1 MPRRALLS
9 VSNKASLPAFARGL
23 VRLGF
28 ELYSTGGTL
37 QALEEASIDV
47 QPVTALT
54 GFPEMLD
61 GRVKTLHP
69 GVHAGLLARRDLPEH
84 LEALEEHGLKTIDLL
99 CCNLY
104 PFAETVADEQLSP
117 EQVLEQIDVGGPAM
131 VRAAAKNYASVIVV
145 VRPER
150 YPEVL
155 AALGEGDL
163 DESKRQRLAA
173 EAFSHVAAYDAQ
185 IASWLRRGEDEF
197 PAELTL
203 AGTLSQGL
211 RYGENPHQRAA
222 FYRTG
227 VNPGGLGS
235 VHQLQGLDLSY
246 NNIQDAA
253 AACSLVCEFAR
264 PAVAIIK
271 HTNPCGLAVGDR
283 LADAYVKAYECD
295 PTSAYG
301 GVVAFN
307 RELDGE
313 TASHMGA
320 AFLEVVIAPSFSS
333 AARELLERK
342 QKTRVLEIA
351 NYRWNGLSVQSVP
364 GGLLAQTWDMRGFDP
379 TSCRVVSRREPS
391 SEEWEQLGFAWLA
404 VKHVKSNA
412 IVLARELAAVGVG
425 AGQMSRVEA
434 AEIAVRR
441 AGERARGSVMASDA
455 FFPFAD
461 GVQVALRAGATA
473 VIQPGGSLRDRE
485 VIAAVDDAGAAMVLT
500 GERHFRH

>member
-1 MPRRALLS
+1 LPRRALLS

-47 QPVTALT
+47 KPVTQLT

-84 LEALEEHGLKTIDLL
+84 LEALEVHGLKTIDLL

-104 PFAETVADEQLSP
+104 PFAETVAQEHLSP

-150 YPEVL
+150 YAEVL
-155 AALGEGDL
+155 SALGEGDL
-163 DESKRQRLAA
+163 DESRRRRLAA

-197 PAELTL
+197 PNELTL
-203 AGTLSQGL
+203 AGTLAQGL
-211 RYGENPHQRAA
+211 RYGENPHQQAA

-227 VNPGGLGS
+227 VDPGGLGS

-253 AACSLVCEFAR
+253 AACSLVCEYGR

-271 HTNPCGLAVGDR
+271 HTNPCGLAVADR
-283 LADAYVKAYECD
+283 LADAYLKAYECD

-307 RELDGE
+307 REVDGE
-313 TASHMGA
+313 TARHMGP
-320 AFLEVVIAPSFSS
+320 AFLEVVVAPSFSP
-333 AARELLERK
+333 AARELFESK

-351 NYRWNGLSVQSVP
+351 NFRWNGLRVQSVP

-379 TSCRVVSRREPS
+379 SSCRVVSRREPS
-391 SEEWEQLGFAWLA
+391 SQEWEQLGFAWLA

-412 IVLARELAAVGVG
+412 IVLARDLAAVGVG

-441 AGERARGSVMASDA
+441 AGDRARGSVLASDA

-485 VIAAVDDAGAAMVLT
+485 VVSAVDDAGAAMVMT

>member
-1 MPRRALLS
+1 LPRRALLS

-84 LEALEEHGLKTIDLL
+84 LEALEVHGLKTIDLL

-104 PFAETVADEQLSP
+104 PFAETLAEEHVNTEH
-117 EQVLEQIDVGGPAM
+117 VLEQIDVGGPAM

-150 YPEVL
+150 YAEVL

-163 DESKRQRLAA
+163 DELKRRRLAA

-185 IASWLRRGEDEF
+185 IASWLRRGDDQF
-197 PAELTL
+197 PTELTL
-203 AGTLSQGL
+203 AGTLAQGL

-227 VNPGGLGS
+227 VDAGGLGS

-253 AACSLVCEFAR
+253 AACSLVCEYAR

-283 LADAYVKAYECD
+283 LADAYLKAYECD
-295 PTSAYG
+295 PASAYG

-313 TASHMGA
+313 TARHMGP
-320 AFLEVVIAPSFSS
+320 AFLEVVIAPSFSP

-351 NYRWNGLSVQSVP
+351 NFRWNGLRVQSVP

-379 TSCRVVSRREPS
+379 NGCRVVSRREPS
-391 SEEWEQLGFAWLA
+391 SQEWEQLGFAWLA

-412 IVLARELAAVGVG
+412 IVLARDLAAIGVG

-485 VIAAVDDAGAAMVLT
+485 VVAAVDDAGAAMVLT
-500 GERHFRH
+500 GERHFWH

>member
-1 MPRRALLS
+1 MPKRALLS

-47 QPVTALT
+47 RPVTDLT
-54 GFPEMLD
+54 EFPEILD

-69 GVHAGLLARRDLPEH
+69 GVHAGLLARRDVPEH
-84 LEALEEHGLKTIDLL
+84 MDALAEHGLQTIDLL

-104 PFAETVADEQLSP
+104 PFAETVAREHVTP

-150 YPEVL
+150 YAEVL
-155 AALGEGDL
+155 SALGEGDL
-163 DESKRQRLAA
+163 DELKRRRLAA
-173 EAFSHVAAYDAQ
+173 EAFAHVAAYDSQ
-185 IASWLRRGEDEF
+185 IASWLRAGDDEF
-197 PAELTL
+197 PTELPL
-203 AGTLSQGL
+203 AGVLAQGL

-222 FYRTG
+222 FYRVG
-227 VNPGGLGS
+227 SDPGGIGS
-235 VHQLQGLDLSY
+235 ARQLQGLDLSY

-253 AACSLVCEFAR
+253 AACALVCEY
-264 PAVAIIK
+264 PAPAAAIIK
-271 HTNPCGLAVGDR
+271 HTNPCGLA
-283 LADAYVKAYECD
+283 LAEKLSDAYLKAYECD

-313 TASHMGA
+313 TAKQMGP
-320 AFLEVVIAPSFSS
+320 AFLEVVIAPSFTL
-333 AARELLERK
+333 AARELFERK
-342 QKTRVLEIA
+342 QKTRVLEVG
-351 NYRWNGLSVQSVP
+351 NFRWNGLKVQSVP
-364 GGLLAQTWDMRGFDP
+364 GGFLAQTWDLRGFDP
-379 TSCRVVSRREPS
+379 ATSRVVSHREPTAD
-391 SEEWEQLGFAWLA
+391 EWEQLEFAWLA

-412 IVLARELAAVGVG
+412 IVIARDHAAVGVG

-434 AEIAVRR
+434 AEIAMRR
-441 AGERARGSVMASDA
+441 AGERARGGVMASDA

-461 GVQVALRAGATA
+461 GVQVALRAGVTA

-485 VIAAVDDAGAAMVLT
+485 VVAAVDEMDAAMVMT
-500 GERHFRH
+500 GERHFLH